1 MSTRNPVRPRTGFT
15 LVELLVVIA
24 IIGVLVGLLLPAVQ
38 AAREAARRMQC
49 SNNLK
54 QLSLAQHTY
63 HDTYQSFATGH
74 VRPSNFA
81 TNNTVWGNMRNQE
94 EWGWGALILPQIEQ
108 GNLHELLGVTKY
120 SLRDV
125 LAGLNPNLPHPAQGE
140 ALQTPLA
147 AFVCPSDSNDGLIH
161 RQKHFGGGKGTSA
174 AGLGNFRP
182 SISNYVG
189 NRGTRNNHQ
198 RTRDAQGIFH
208 YREVRFRDVLDGTS
222 NTFMIGER
230 DDKFCRSGTWIGI
243 RNPRG
248 NGSRGFYYVVGNAR
262 IPINQPTPPLG
273 PFGWRNKNNGC
284 GEGFSSLHAGGA
296 QFAFCDGSVRFI
308 TDSIEYNEGGAHND
322 SPPAS
327 IGVYQK
333 LAHRYDGFVIG
344 DY

>member
-1 MSTRNPVRPRTGFT
+1 
-15 LVELLVVIA
+15 VELLVVIA

-38 AAREAARRMQC
+38 SAREAARRMQC

-54 QLSLAQHTY
+54 QLALAQHTY
-63 HDTYQSFATGH
+63 HDVYQSFATGH
-74 VRPSNFA
+74 VRPPESQIP
-81 TNNTVWGNMRNQE
+81 WNQLHGVE
-94 EWGWGALILPQIEQ
+94 SWGWGALILPQIEQ
-108 GNLHELLGVTKY
+108 GNLHEQLGVTKY

-125 LAGLNPNLPHPAQGE
+125 LAGLNPNLPDPLQAE

-161 RQKHFGGGKGTSA
+161 RNRHFNGGKGTNA

-189 NRGTRNNHQ
+189 NRGTRNFVQ
-198 RTRDAQGIFH
+198 RTRDPQGIFH
-208 YREVRFRDVLDGTS
+208 YLEIGFRDVLDGTS

-230 DDKFCRSGTWIGI
+230 DDKYCRSGTWVGI

-248 NGSRGFYYVVGNAR
+248 SYARGIWYVVGDAR
-262 IPINQPTPPLG
+262 MPLNNPDPP
-273 PFGWRNKNNGC
+273 FRWNNKNHGC
-284 GEGFSSLHAGGA
+284 GEGFSSLHSGGA

-308 TDSIEYNEGGAHND
+308 SDTIEYNEPGAHND
-322 SPPAS
+322 SPPAT

-333 LAHRYDGFVIG
+333 LAHRYDGWVLDDF
-344 DY
+344 